1 MEDGRVSKRR
11 PFNDQPGWGV
21 DGLDI
26 TDLTGPC
33 DNSCV
38 LAQKKTAT
46 YADLEALPPHLVGEI
61 IDGELIASPRP
72 ASLHARAASRLGMEV
87 GGPFDRGKGGPGG
100 WVILDEPELHIVDQ
114 VLVPDLAGWRR
125 ERMPEIPNAGHFELV
140 PDWVCEVLSPATAK
154 IDRARKMGHYA
165 AAAVRHVWLVDPVA
179 TTLEI
184 YRLDGEG
191 WRLVQTHAGE
201 VTIRPE
207 PFDAIEFDL
216 GSLWSR

>member
-1 MEDGRVSKRR
+1 M
-11 PFNDQPGWGV
+11 
-21 DGLDI
+21 
-26 TDLTGPC
+26 
-33 DNSCV
+33 
-38 LAQKKTAT
+38 LAVKKPAT
-46 YADLEALPPHLVGEI
+46 YDDLVALPPNVVGEI

-72 ASLHARAASRLGMEV
+72 AAPYARAASRLGMEL

-100 WVILDEPELHIVDQ
+100 WVILDEPELHIVEQ

-125 ERMPEIPNAGHFELV
+125 ERMPQVPDVASFELP
-140 PDWVCEVLSPATAK
+140 PDWVCEVLSPSTAK
-154 IDRARKMGHYA
+154 IDRARKMRHYA
-165 AAAVRHVWLVDPVA
+165 TAGVRHVWLVDPAA

-184 YRLDGEG
+184 YRLDDGG

-207 PFDAIEFDL
+207 PFDAVDLDL